1 MQPLAVHDRYVL
13 VRNGV
18 GEGGGR
24 GGGREVHLP
33 LGPSLTT
40 VPLRLLKLDKGL
52 DEIPW
57 RPKRLE
63 TESLLWHW
71 LS

>member
-1 MQPLAVHDRYVL
+1 M
-13 VRNGV
+13 
-18 GEGGGR
+18 GEG

-40 VPLRLLKLDKGL
+40 VPLLRLLKLDKGL
-52 DEIPW
+52 DEIPR

>member
-13 VRNGV
+13 FRDGV
-18 GEGGGR
+18 GQG

-40 VPLRLLKLDKGL
+40 VPLLRLLKLDKGL

>member
-1 MQPLAVHDRYVL
+1 M
-13 VRNGV
+13 

-24 GGGREVHLP
+24 SEVHLP

-40 VPLRLLKLDKGL
+40 VPLLRLLKLDKGL